1 MPLPHGALTRLLA
14 LALAATLM
22 LPAAP
27 VAAAEPAGETCSSSM
42 LATVRLQM
50 PPLGRDLDP
59 GQLSCNGLAQVYF
72 LLTQRREHSAHTLRQ
87 RIIAVFRGE
96 GLTA

>member
-1 MPLPHGALTRLLA
+1 
-14 LALAATLM
+14 
-22 LPAAP
+22 
-27 VAAAEPAGETCSSSM
+27 M

-59 GQLSCNGLAQVYF
+59 AQLSCNGLAQVYV
-72 LLTQRREHSAHTLRQ
+72 LLTRSHEYSTSRLQQ
-87 RIIAVFRGE
+87 RIIAVFRRE